1 MKQKVEEQKI
11 PTFPVV
17 MEHQIPL
24 NRIADMICCGM
35 EGGIGYWSVITG
47 YVKPPALTWTMS
59 RMDRMG
65 GHTALGDDVFK
76 HIDYPLNEGGAVKLQ
91 ETEDGGNHPIHHFN
105 LEKIR
110 KGLRVMAE
118 KYPRHFHN
126 FLEENDDAETGDVFI
141 QCCLF
146 GEIVYG

>member
-1 MKQKVEEQKI
+1 MKQKVEKQQI
-11 PTFPVV
+11 PTFPVTI
-17 MEHQIPL
+17 EHQIPL
-24 NRIADMICCGM
+24 NRIADLICCGM

-47 YVKPPALTWTMS
+47 YVKPPALTWTMDG
-59 RMDRMG
+59 MD
-65 GHTALGDDVFK
+65 DDDPNPTVFK
-76 HIDYPLNEGGAVKLQ
+76 HIDYPINEGGAVKLQ
-91 ETEDGGNHPIHHFN
+91 ETEDGGNHPTHHFN